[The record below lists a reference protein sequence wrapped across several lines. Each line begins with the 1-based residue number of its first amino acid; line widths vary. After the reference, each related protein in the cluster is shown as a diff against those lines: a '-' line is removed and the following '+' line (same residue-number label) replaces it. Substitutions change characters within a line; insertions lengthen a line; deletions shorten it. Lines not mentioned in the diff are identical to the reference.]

1 MRIIS
6 WNIHNRASLWEE
18 VASLDADIALL
29 QEAPKPPK
37 SLSSK
42 LNIVSNNDWYTAK
55 GRKAS
60 FRPWRTTIIAL
71 SDNIDIKGIAH
82 ITGGGLLENIPR
94 ILPDNCGVK
103 IQKKVWPTPPV
114 FNVMQHIGKVDE
126 NEMYRTFNMG
136 IGLVFVVD

>member
-55 GRKAS
+55 GRKGS
-60 FRPWRTTIIAL
+60 FRPWRTTIVAL
-71 SDNIDIKGIAH
+71 SDNIDIKGIEAIRPPRYVFFFAISDTRT
-82 ITGGGLLENIPR
+82 IT
-94 ILPDNCGVK
+94 PDDINSLMTV
-103 IQKKVWPTPPV
+103 
-114 FNVMQHIGKVDE
+114 
-126 NEMYRTFNMG
+126 
-136 IGLVFVVD
+136 

>member
-42 LNIVSNNDWYTAK
+42 LNIVSNNLVNAFVK
-55 GRKAS
+55 NKNSS
-60 FRPWRTTIIAL
+60 FILVQVR
-71 SDNIDIKGIAH
+71 
-82 ITGGGLLENIPR
+82 LE
-94 ILPDNCGVK
+94 K
-103 IQKKVWPTPPV
+103 T
-114 FNVMQHIGKVDE
+114 
-126 NEMYRTFNMG
+126 
-136 IGLVFVVD
+136 

>member
-55 GRKAS
+55 GRKGS
-60 FRPWRTTIIAL
+60 FRPWRTTIVAL
-71 SDNIDIKGIAH
+71 SDNIDI
-82 ITGGGLLENIPR
+82 
-94 ILPDNCGVK
+94 NCGCF
-103 IQKKVWPTPPV
+103 KVSA
-114 FNVMQHIGKVDE
+114 E
-126 NEMYRTFNMG
+126 NPGSQVGFRRIIEDIIYL
-136 IGLVFVVD
+136 GLSLLILNRGERKWELYPKS